1 MAEER
6 RNNVQGWQMDEG
18 GDFPDELL
26 KPRTTFAGALVRAN
40 IPDQNL
46 LNSIILY
53 HRQLQMF
60 NKNGKMQ
67 VAIDNLIHWLV
78 GSMAVQGRAST
89 EALEAHVGIFFPE
102 ATGFKASK
110 DQREAL
116 AKMQKPFRDRN
127 NRDNQDMDNP
137 NVT

>member
-1 MAEER
+1 MEER
-6 RNNVQGWQMDEG
+6 HSGNPMYEKEGG

-26 KPRTTFAGALVRAN
+26 TPRLTFAGALIRAN
-40 IPDQNL
+40 ISDQNL

-60 NKNGKMQ
+60 NKRGKMK

-116 AKMQKPFRDRN
+116 AKMQKPFRDRDN
-127 NRDNQDMDNP
+127 NNQDAP